1 MLSGEHR
8 RRQAAVL
15 IGSPKFSARTRQDF
29 SIGGLTN
36 PQSFR
41 ADRGRDFRVVSVP
54 CNRYNATL
62 KQNIMTQ
69 MLLFESLDGVYERVF
84 RELKPRT
91 RVPRFS
97 IGFHPYANLDSKI
110 SIDAERAHV
119 TVKLSDLLEKGP
131 PSVLEA
137 LSYIL
142 LSKLYRKPVPAKH
155 DRSYRE
161 YVNRADVRCKA
172 LLARQARGRKP
183 HRSPKGGFYDLD
195 ELFDGL
201 NQRFFDGQLARP
213 VLSWSRRAS
222 RRSLGYYDPAHNS
235 IAISKLFDSVAIPR
249 FLVDY
254 ILYHEMLH
262 LKYPAEHRSVRRCV
276 HTKQFKAEE
285 RKFPRYTEATELLK
299 NI

>member
-1 MLSGEHR
+1 
-8 RRQAAVL
+8 
-15 IGSPKFSARTRQDF
+15 
-29 SIGGLTN
+29 
-36 PQSFR
+36 
-41 ADRGRDFRVVSVP
+41 
-54 CNRYNATL
+54 
-62 KQNIMTQ
+62 MTQ
-69 MLLFESLDGVYERVF
+69 MLLFEALDSVYERVF

-110 SIDAERAHV
+110 SIDAERAHI

-142 LSKLYRKPVPAKH
+142 LCKLYRKPVPAKH
-155 DRSYRE
+155 DRSYRD

-172 LLARQARGRKP
+172 LLVRQARGRKP
-183 HRSPKGGFYDLD
+183 QRSPKGCFYDLD

-201 NQRFFDGQLARP
+201 NRRFFDGQLARP

-222 RRSLGYYDPAHNS
+222 RRSLGYYDPAHNL
-235 IAISKLFDSVAIPR
+235 IVISKLFDSAAIPH

-262 LKYPAEHRSVRRCV
+262 LKYPAEDRSVRRCV

-285 RKFPRYTEATELLK
+285 RRFPRYPEATQLLK
-299 NI
+299 SI